1 MRFFSPYFCDIVS
14 ERLLKSFLEFM
25 DALTAPRAFRKT
37 ESMSQNKMRGL
48 GIEESD
54 SKNNVDAVA
63 PHHHEAAKPRGIGCK
78 MRKLP
83 VTR

>member
-1 MRFFSPYFCDIVS
+1 
-14 ERLLKSFLEFM
+14 M

-54 SKNNVDAVA
+54 SRNNVEAV
-63 PHHHEAAKPRGIGCK
+63 PHEAAKPRGK
-78 MRKLP
+78 SLNARENADRTAKAS
-83 VTR
+83 TRFYFHRRNEIRSNYSGHFET

>member
-1 MRFFSPYFCDIVS
+1 MLYLNLLKFFS
-14 ERLLKSFLEFM
+14 EFM

-63 PHHHEAAKPRGIGCK
+63 PHHHEPAKPRG
-78 MRKLP
+78 KLQDAKIAN
-83 VTR
+83 